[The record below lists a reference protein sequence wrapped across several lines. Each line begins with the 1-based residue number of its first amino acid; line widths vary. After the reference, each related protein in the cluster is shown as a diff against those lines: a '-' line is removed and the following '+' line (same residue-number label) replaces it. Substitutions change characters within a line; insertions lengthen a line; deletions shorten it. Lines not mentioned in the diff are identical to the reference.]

1 MAMTLSRT
9 VPMGVSVGIGGV
21 GVRRR
26 VGVAV
31 GRAGRCR
38 RPVQMQANDI
48 HAVHIA

>member
-1 MAMTLSRT
+1 MTLSLT
-9 VPMGVSVGIGGV
+9 VPMGVSVGIGV
-21 GVRRR
+21 GVRMR

>member
-1 MAMTLSRT
+1 MTLSLT
-9 VPMGVSVGIGGV
+9 VPMGVSVGIGV
-21 GVRRR
+21 GVRMR

-31 GRAGRCR
+31 GRAGRCW

>member
-1 MAMTLSRT
+1 MTLTLT
-9 VPMGVSVGIGGV
+9 VPVGVCIGV
-21 GVRRR
+21 GVRMR
-26 VGVAV
+26 VGGVAV